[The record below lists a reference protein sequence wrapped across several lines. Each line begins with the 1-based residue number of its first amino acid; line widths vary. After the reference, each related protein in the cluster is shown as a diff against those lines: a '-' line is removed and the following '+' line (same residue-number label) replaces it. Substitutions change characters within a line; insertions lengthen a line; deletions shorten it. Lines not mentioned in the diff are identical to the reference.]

1 MEDSGNIHIPW
12 VVDSSLAENAAA
24 ATCAEAFAEVPV
36 RPASESGCFENLLL
50 ADGLTVFR
58 AVHRRKPKP
67 SDRLL
72 QIGEFPIGFA
82 DSTLVAEVI
91 GDTSDDTGKFTHSA
105 QGGNPPASANFFR
118 HGDRHCAFSPV
129 SPVDRGGASGSAC
142 QLSGIA
148 VSDTTLCKLMGDE
161 LAGQLLSGLGLNP
174 APAAKVAAL
183 PLHISLPLRAL
194 VTSELDGKL
203 MSLFA
208 QAKTLEYLCALVV
221 HVIVTPLNQ
230 PRLVRKRDIVR
241 RLHDDLAHRQGKVP
255 TLGQLATHCG
265 ISPKT
270 LNDQFVRIYGLS
282 ISSYMSK
289 CRLRDA
295 HAALVE
301 SSVPMKVLSERSG
314 YSHVNNFISA
324 FSKRFGYSPG
334 SLRRRRRVDDPA

>member
-12 VVDSSLAENAAA
+12 VVDPSLEENAAA
-24 ATCAEAFAEVPV
+24 AARAAAFADDPARPV
-36 RPASESGCFENLLL
+36 TERGCFENLLL
-50 ADGLTVFR
+50 ADGLSVFR
-58 AVHRRKPKP
+58 AVHRHKPKP

-91 GDTSDDTGKFTHSA
+91 DDTSDDTGKFTHPV
-105 QGGNPPASANFFR
+105 QGGNLPSSANFFR

-129 SPVDRGGASGSAC
+129 SPVDGGCAC

-148 VSDTTLCKLMGDE
+148 ISDTTLCKLMGDE

-203 MSLFA
+203 MNLFA
-208 QAKTLEYLCALVV
+208 QAKTLEYLCALAV
-221 HVIVTPLNQ
+221 HVIINPMRQ
-230 PRLVRKRDIVR
+230 PRFVRKRDIVR

-255 TLGQLATHCG
+255 TLGQLATRCG

-270 LNDQFVRIYGLS
+270 LNDQFVQIYGLS
-282 ISSYMSK
+282 ISSYMSQ

-295 HAALVE
+295 HAALLE
-301 SSVPMKVLSERSG
+301 SAVPMKVLAERSG
-314 YSHVNNFISA
+314 YSHVNNFINA